1 MQMNQIGGYEI
12 IDLVGEGGQGAVYRA
27 QDPSSGQTV
36 AIKILS
42 HSSSDGEFLDR
53 FQREASIMA
62 TIRHPNVVEV
72 YDHGEEDGK
81 HYIVTEFVSDNLEET
96 LKRRK
101 TLPLA
106 RAASVATQ
114 IASALEV
121 SHNAGITHRDI
132 KPANV
137 LINDSGDV
145 KLTDFG
151 IATAESLD
159 SMTSENTTVGTPLYM
174 SPEQIQGSPNI
185 DGRSDLYS
193 LGCLLYETVVG
204 SAPFQGNSTYEIF
217 DGHIKGTHEALTEH
231 SEEAPELLDSIIALL
246 LKKERDERYQSAS
259 DLIKDLMEL
268 KELIATGPSDVS
280 RTRVMPKVLGTQ
292 KISTQNTPYS
302 QGPPKWLIPLGGIIG
317 LIVILII
324 GGVFFLSG
332 SGNSNVGAAVGISNE
347 LSGDSDS
354 NRTSENLPPSA

>member
-174 SPEQIQGSPNI
+174 SPE
-185 DGRSDLYS
+185 
-193 LGCLLYETVVG
+193 
-204 SAPFQGNSTYEIF
+204 
-217 DGHIKGTHEALTEH
+217 
-231 SEEAPELLDSIIALL
+231 
-246 LKKERDERYQSAS
+246 
-259 DLIKDLMEL
+259 
-268 KELIATGPSDVS
+268 
-280 RTRVMPKVLGTQ
+280 
-292 KISTQNTPYS
+292 
-302 QGPPKWLIPLGGIIG
+302 
-317 LIVILII
+317 IL
-324 GGVFFLSG
+324 FYYKL
-332 SGNSNVGAAVGISNE
+332 A
-347 LSGDSDS
+347 
-354 NRTSENLPPSA
+354 